1 MIEQLPPLV
10 STDWLADRLGR
21 PDLKILDGSWHMPAQ
36 NRDAKAE
43 FAAAR
48 LPGARFFDIDAIA
61 DTASSLPHMLPAP
74 ADFGA
79 AVGALGIGNEDDVVI
94 YDSVGIFA
102 APRVWW
108 TFRAFGHSRVAV
120 LDGGLPK
127 WRRENRPLETGAVVA
142 APTPKNFRASPREKL
157 VRDAAAMRDNIDS
170 QKELV
175 LDARSEGRFKGVE
188 PEPRA
193 GLKGGHIPRSRNL
206 PFQALID
213 GASGTMKPAEDLRA
227 IFAAAGVTAK
237 QRVTASCGSGLTAA
251 ILAFGLYLTGRDDV
265 AVYDGSWSEWG
276 ALPDAPIET

>member
-10 STDWLADRLGR
+10 STDWLAERIGR

-48 LPGARFFDIDAIA
+48 IPGARFFDIDAIA
-61 DTASSLPHMLPAP
+61 DTASPLPHMLPAP

-127 WRRENRPLETGAVVA
+127 WRRENRPLETGPVA
-142 APTPKNFRASPREKL
+142 GAPTPKNFRASPRDKL
-157 VRDAAAMRDNIDS
+157 VRGAAAMRDNIGS

-227 IFAAAGVTAK
+227 IFANAGVTAK

>member
-10 STDWLADRLGR
+10 STDWLAERLGR
-21 PDLKILDGSWHMPAQ
+21 PDLKILDASWYMPAQ
-36 NRDAKAE
+36 ARDAKAE
-43 FAAAR
+43 YAAAH
-48 LPGARFFDIDAIA
+48 LPGAQFFDIDAVA
-61 DTASSLPHMLPAP
+61 DASSGLPHMLPSP
-74 ADFGA
+74 AEFGA

-94 YDSVGIFA
+94 YDGAGIFA

-127 WRRENRPLETGAVVA
+127 WKAENRPLETGPAKEPVA
-142 APTPKNFRASPREKL
+142 KNFRADPRPKL
-157 VRDAAAMRDNIDS
+157 VRDAAAMRDNVNS
-170 QKELV
+170 QRELV
-175 LDARSEGRFKGVE
+175 LDARSEGRFKGIE

-193 GLKGGHIPRSRNL
+193 GLKGGHIPGSRNL
-206 PFQALID
+206 PFQAVID
-213 GASGTMKPAEDLRA
+213 NGRMKSADELRG
-227 IFAAAGVTAK
+227 IFANAGVTAK

-276 ALPDAPIET
+276 ALDGAPIEK